1 MYYKVRAKCGHVGR
15 HHYIEKLFFVE
26 ASSGKEAARKVRNSP
41 RVKHHHKDAIRCV
54 EKVSCEEYCLGIE
67 NNMMDSYFQVTNSSA
82 QRLLGAVNP
91 MEIQHENKHEDFKKT
106 RNVDYIMKRN
116 KIIERQ
122 YDKMLSEAIY
132 EQG

>member
-15 HHYIEKLFFVE
+15 NHYIEKQFYVE
-26 ASSGKEAARKVRNSP
+26 ASSGKEAAFKVRYLP

-54 EKVSCEEYCLGIE
+54 EKVSCEEYCMGIE
-67 NNMMDSYFQVTNSSA
+67 NNMTDSYFKVTNSSK

-91 MEIQHENKHEDFKKT
+91 MEIRHEDRRENFKKT

-116 KIIERQ
+116 KILERQ

-132 EQG
+132 E